1 MSLSSRSQQPAAS
14 TRKRNSLAAVLPAS
28 IAWLDPLSLSM
39 KVASPSKAARHRHHP
54 HHNTSQQVP
63 KYVHYQLTLQHK
75 SASGERALEW
85 SLSRPY
91 DEYRAFQKRLLKL
104 MQHGHF
110 CSAECPWLYTFVKSY
125 FPKKTYF
132 ASDAS
137 CTRLAEKRRESLL
150 RCLSALQTFL
160 LNRTNHGCGVVVDT
174 VATEL
179 LQFVL
184 QDEAKDHP
192 LKRQLFSSDGSF
204 SRFSSDSM
212 MSTTSDEEETGSS
225 TEFEGGLCTLCESS
239 LDGEPSSNSD
249 STESMGNQ
257 SQNSV
262 YSSGNSSSSYT
273 TTLSCGHQFHD
284 ECIIPKLNESMQ
296 CPTCGAKQSSHA

>member
-1 MSLSSRSQQPAAS
+1 MSFSGRLHQPTAS
-14 TRKRNSLAAVLPAS
+14 NRKRNSVVAVLPAS
-28 IAWLDPLSLSM
+28 IAWLELLSM
-39 KVASPSKAARHRHHP
+39 TMKVESPSAR
-54 HHNTSQQVP
+54 HHNTSRQAP
-63 KYVHYQLTLQHK
+63 KFVHYQLTLQQK
-75 SASGERALEW
+75 STSGERALEW
-85 SLSRPY
+85 SLSRSY

-110 CSAECPWLYTFVKSY
+110 CTAECPWLYTFVKSY

-150 RCLSALQTFL
+150 RCLIALQTFL
-160 LNRTNHGCGVVVDT
+160 LNRANHGCGVVVDS
-174 VATEL
+174 VAIEL

-184 QDEAKDHP
+184 QDETKDHP

-204 SRFSSDSM
+204 SVFSSDSA

-225 TEFEGGLCTLCESS
+225 TEFEGGMCTLCESS
-239 LDGEPSSNSD
+239 LDGEPSSNSN
-249 STESMGNQ
+249 STASMGNQ
-257 SQNSV
+257 SQNSM
-262 YSSGNSSSSYT
+262 YSSGNSSSSCT